1 MGGEGMLLEE
11 LDDCI
16 HEMNEIGVL
25 EQNAYDFQ
33 KQEQNDRIFKETVA
47 ETLKV
52 IMSIQKA
59 YSEMSFRISA
69 QQKQK
74 LLDLLEMC
82 AGALEGGRIQET
94 TATVVQKELKF
105 IKKEIIEEWA
115 VKYRHITY
123 HKTNMLQNVK
133 GVAPDQSRINIAI
146 NKIIKGANWNFN
158 DNMLDLMQVGI
169 KESDEIIQS
178 LGLTSDEVIEFLNKV
193 SVGKA
198 TVMDLTPAVLSWIKE
213 KDLSGKLVIA
223 FG

>member
-1 MGGEGMLLEE
+1 
-11 LDDCI
+11 
-16 HEMNEIGVL
+16 
-25 EQNAYDFQ
+25 
-33 KQEQNDRIFKETVA
+33 
-47 ETLKV
+47 
-52 IMSIQKA
+52 
-59 YSEMSFRISA
+59 
-69 QQKQK
+69 
-74 LLDLLEMC
+74 
-82 AGALEGGRIQET
+82 
-94 TATVVQKELKF
+94 
-105 IKKEIIEEWA
+105 
-115 VKYRHITY
+115 
-123 HKTNMLQNVK
+123 MLQNVK

-198 TVMDLTPAVLSWIKE
+198 TVMDLTPTVLSWIKE